1 MYRAVHGSA
10 ACEAVFHGSVPGPP
24 QAPGVLFLSWQT
36 RIFTVRIALLMT
48 KTSIHEQP
56 ASLQEHVGES
66 GRRPV
71 FPQPDGQ
78 TGHRPSDMQNAHRG
92 RELSAVR
99 RKDKYL
105 CFCFR
110 ICVSVSG
117 IRSYFAFLFLLKLM
131 RQPAWT
137 MARSSAV
144 ISARRSGRGSAFPS
158 RIRYAGTL
166 RALFCSAARTF
177 GTKI

>member
-24 QAPGVLFLSWQT
+24 QAPGVLFLSGQT
-36 RIFTVRIALLMT
+36 RTFAVRIALLMT
-48 KTSIHEQP
+48 KTSIHELLP
-56 ASLQEHVGES
+56 ALQEHVGES

-71 FPQPDGQ
+71 FPQSDGQ
-78 TGHRPSDMQNAHRG
+78 TGPCPSDMRNAHRG

-131 RQPAWT
+131 RQPAST
-137 MARSSAV
+137 ISRSFSVMGLQYRLIPVAL
-144 ISARRSGRGSAFPS
+144 PS
-158 RIRYAGTL
+158 LMT
-166 RALFCSAARTF
+166 
-177 GTKI
+177 

>member
-48 KTSIHEQP
+48 KTSIHELP
-56 ASLQEHVGES
+56 ASLQEHVVES

-71 FPQPDGQ
+71 FPQSDGQ
-78 TGHRPSDMQNAHRG
+78 TGPCPSDMQNAHRG

-99 RKDKYL
+99 RKDKCL

-131 RQPAWT
+131 RQPAST
-137 MARSSAV
+137 ISRS
-144 ISARRSGRGSAFPS
+144 FPVMGLQY
-158 RIRYAGTL
+158 RLIPV
-166 RALFCSAARTF
+166 ALPSLMT
-177 GTKI
+177 